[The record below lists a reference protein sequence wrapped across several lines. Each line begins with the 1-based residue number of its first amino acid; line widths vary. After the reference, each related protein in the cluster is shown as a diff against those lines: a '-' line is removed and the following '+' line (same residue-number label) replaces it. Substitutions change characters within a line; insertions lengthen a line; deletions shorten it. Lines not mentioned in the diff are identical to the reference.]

1 MQALDS
7 LQASSWRSSQEAP
20 TRPTGLLVAIQLL
33 AFVIA
38 GLVAGRLSL
47 VGAAP
52 AGGFAALLL
61 YFGLAVVS
69 IAAGNDRHPVAFL
82 LFGIFALAF
91 GTAGG
96 TSPTDSDGRD
106 MFATALRDYRCS
118 VRAGGTI
125 AVTHGRGKSGLRRA

>member
-1 MQALDS
+1 MITDLNRAGIAFGAGAGFVAGIVMALLAGGAD
-7 LQASSWRSSQEAP
+7 A
-20 TRPTGLLVAIQLL
+20 PTGLLVAIQLL

-96 TSPTDSDGRD
+96 
-106 MFATALRDYRCS
+106 ALADR
-118 VRAGGTI
+118 
-125 AVTHGRGKSGLRRA
+125 LRRK

>member
-1 MQALDS
+1 VIADLNRTGIAFGAGAGFVAGIALS
-7 LQASSWRSSQEAP
+7 LLAGGADAS
-20 TRPTGLLVAIQLL
+20 TGLLAAIQLL

-47 VGAAP
+47 VGAAS

-69 IAAGNDRHPVAFL
+69 IATGNDRHPVAFL
-82 LFGIFALAF
+82 LFGFLALVF

-96 TSPTDSDGRD
+96 
-106 MFATALRDYRCS
+106 A
-118 VRAGGTI
+118 I
-125 AVTHGRGKSGLRRA
+125 ADILRRT